1 MEQELNNDMMQG
13 LGLLIGAGAPLVMI
27 LLMRDVISN
36 FVAGIQIKMNSNYQ
50 YINDFEFE
58 GRKKC
63 RIVNIHPTTVEIQD
77 MLSNQSITMFNREF
91 IRAKVWRNIERVKR
105 GS

>member
-1 MEQELNNDMMQG
+1 MEQELNSSVLDG
-13 LGLLIGAGAPLVMI
+13 LGILIGAGVPLIVII
-27 LLMRDVISN
+27 LVRDIISN

-77 MLSNQSITMFNREF
+77 MLSNQSIIMFNRDF
-91 IRAKVWRNIERVKR
+91 MKAKIWRNIERVKR
-105 GS
+105 SS